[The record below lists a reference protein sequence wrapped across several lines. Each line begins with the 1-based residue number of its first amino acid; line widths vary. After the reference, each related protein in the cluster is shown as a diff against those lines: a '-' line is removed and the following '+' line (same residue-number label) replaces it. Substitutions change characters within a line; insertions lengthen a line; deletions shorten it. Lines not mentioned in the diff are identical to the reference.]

1 MFVVEGGCSIPN
13 AVRTEYSG
21 KSLTM
26 HGILLN
32 LDGSRYV
39 KDQMDYADLSIP
51 MTTPQLN
58 FLVSSTEDDL
68 LSNEDDTSSPRKN
81 LKRKRVDSE
90 TEIVSPP
97 SKITSSIPVEPSPLY
112 RHYAYVCAVDT
123 DSTILENAEICG
135 TNLAVKLMQMGAASI
150 LEEIREKTATIPA
163 QS

>member
-1 MFVVEGGCSIPN
+1 MLAVEGGCSIPN
-13 AVRTEYSG
+13 AVRTDYNG
-21 KSLTM
+21 KGLIM

-39 KDQMDYADLSIP
+39 KDQLDYADLSIP
-51 MTTPQLN
+51 MTTPPLN
-58 FLVSSTEDDL
+58 FLVSSTDDDI
-68 LSNEDDTSSPRKN
+68 LSNDDDASTSRKN

-90 TEIVSPP
+90 TEI
-97 SKITSSIPVEPSPLY
+97 EPSPLY
-112 RHYAYVCAVDT
+112 RHYAYVCAVNT

-150 LEEIREKTATIPA
+150 LEEIREKTAIIST